1 MIYSCYPSVVQVAEI
16 ILVLEC
22 FLPPGELQ
30 VHEGIQALE
39 QRLNES
45 QLSSAFDWNP
55 CTEVLVPLTLTRA
68 ALALTRAALT
78 LTCAVLALRRAALTL
93 TRAYT
98 RLHARP

>member
-45 QLSSAFDWNP
+45 QLSLAFD
-55 CTEVLVPLTLTRA
+55 
-68 ALALTRAALT
+68 
-78 LTCAVLALRRAALTL
+78 
-93 TRAYT
+93 
-98 RLHARP
+98 

>member
-45 QLSSAFDWNP
+45 QLSAAFDWIP
-55 CTEVLVPLTLTRA
+55 SARIPSAEVIGTLA
-68 ALALTRAALT
+68 K
-78 LTCAVLALRRAALTL
+78 VLQR
-93 TRAYT
+93 
-98 RLHARP
+98 RLHARPLGSHPRP